1 MPKSDFVNVVQKG
14 QEHPDRQPSQQQ
26 DKKLIAVKAPTLQ
39 NCLKLLCVAPQKTRP
54 GLHYGYRTSTLEFFL
69 KLGQGKGKAGRGVH
83 ASGQDLKVDT
93 SSQSSHSS

>member
-54 GLHYGYRTSTLEFFL
+54 GLHYGYRTYSGILSEARARQ
-69 KLGQGKGKAGRGVH
+69 GQGR
-83 ASGQDLKVDT
+83 
-93 SSQSSHSS
+93 